1 MNKIQ
6 KCPHVNFVLPKI
18 SCIYLR
24 CESYYRGVL
33 LTMNMLKIEVI
44 NFTENNYFE
53 EKLITLLIRSF
64 THSRGI

>member
-6 KCPHVNFVLPKI
+6 KSSHVNFVLPKM

-24 CESYYRGVL
+24 CASYYRGVL

-44 NFTENNYFE
+44 NFTENFD
-53 EKLITLLIRSF
+53 
-64 THSRGI
+64 